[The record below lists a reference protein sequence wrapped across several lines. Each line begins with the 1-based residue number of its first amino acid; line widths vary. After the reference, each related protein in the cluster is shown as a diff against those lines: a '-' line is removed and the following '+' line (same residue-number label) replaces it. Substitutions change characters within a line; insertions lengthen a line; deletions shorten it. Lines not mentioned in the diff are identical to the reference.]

1 MMPFRELAIVLCAVI
16 PISSAGAAP
25 HSPYLGRWFIAGA
38 SPAPWSVA
46 GDPAT
51 APVPAPIV
59 GKAIVYE
66 RSRIAGP
73 RLLACRRPN
82 YQLRQV
88 PPEGLF
94 QGGLTSP
101 AAQAAA
107 PARRRLPWCRERP
120 RWCPDRRRDSA
131 PVSVPAP
138 FPARKRPRR
147 LARGS
152 RSSASTG
159 R

>member
-1 MMPFRELAIVLCAVI
+1 MMPFRDLAIVLCAVI

-94 QGGLTSP
+94 QGGLTAP

-107 PARRRLPWCRERP
+107 LGFRGTSIPTLQTGCAGSIDFHFVDQSTALFAL
-120 RWCPDRRRDSA
+120 DNM
-131 PVSVPAP
+131 VYTM
-138 FPARKRPRR
+138 RKRR
-147 LARGS
+147 
-152 RSSASTG
+152 
-159 R
+159 